1 MPINVRLWASLVA
14 ALVPAGCGASPAL
27 TPTPAPT
34 ETPGAAVG
42 NLPPGCGPIDLR
54 APSGERIELDGTWT
68 EVGTAGQLMT
78 WWIRTQGNC
87 VWGAGYLE
95 DVPGEGTFEARPDH
109 VQSLRGRIGSDFVI
123 TG

>member
-1 MPINVRLWASLVA
+1 MRFLA
-14 ALVPAGCGASPAL
+14 AATLLGAGCSASQP
-27 TPTPAPT
+27 PSPSVVPS
-34 ETPGAAVG
+34 ESPVQAAG
-42 NLPPGCGPIDLR
+42 NLPPGCSPIDLR
-54 APSGERIELDGTWT
+54 TPSGQRIQLDGTWT
-68 EVGTAGQLMT
+68 EVGTAGELMT